1 MNVSLTPELEEF
13 IASEVEA
20 GRYRSASEA
29 VRASI
34 RLLQEETRERE
45 AKLEYLRN
53 AVGVGVEEIERGEE
67 LSGDAIF
74 GEILEGLISE
84 D

>member
-1 MNVSLTPELEEF
+1 LNVSLTPELEEF
-13 IASEVEA
+13 IASEVES

-34 RLLQEETRERE
+34 RLLQEKTDERE

-53 AVGVGVEEIERGEE
+53 AVGVGVQEIEDGEGI
-67 LSGDAIF
+67 SGDTVF
-74 GEILEGLISE
+74 GEILEGLTSE